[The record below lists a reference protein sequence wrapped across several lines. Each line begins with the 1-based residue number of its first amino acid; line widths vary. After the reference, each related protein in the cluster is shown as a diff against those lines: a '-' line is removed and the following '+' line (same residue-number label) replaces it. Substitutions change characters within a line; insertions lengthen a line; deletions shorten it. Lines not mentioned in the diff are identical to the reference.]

1 MVKVVVCGASGRM
14 GQTIG
19 RMVKESEDL
28 ELVGGIDLRPGTFF
42 GADIVASQDIESLLK
57 SKKPDVLIDF
67 TVAQAAVGN
76 VKAAAKNNVAL
87 VIGTTGFTPEQR
99 REMAAAIE
107 GHVPA
112 VISSNF
118 SVGVNIFWQLV
129 REAGKLL
136 SDYDI
141 EVIEA
146 HHRNKKDAPSGT
158 AKTILQILDEEVGA
172 RKKLYGREGMMERG
186 NEIGVHVIRG
196 GDIVGDHSVMFSK
209 NFETIEL
216 SHRAYDRSV
225 FASGAL
231 RAARWVAG
239 KEPGI
244 YGMNDV
250 LGLVPKDPRA

>member
-1 MVKVVVCGASGRM
+1 MIKVVVCGASGRM

-19 RMVKESEDL
+19 RMVNESKDL
-28 ELVGGIDLRPGTFF
+28 ELVGGINLKPGSFF
-42 GADIVASQDIESLLK
+42 GVEIVEAQNAEDLLK
-57 SKKPDVLIDF
+57 RTKADVLIDF
-67 TVAQAAVGN
+67 TIAKAAVET
-76 VKAAAKNNVAL
+76 VKMAARNNVSL
-87 VIGTTGFTPEQR
+87 VVGTTGFTTEQR
-99 REMAAAIE
+99 KEMESAIM

-118 SVGVNIFWQLV
+118 SVGVNIFWQLL
-129 REAGKLL
+129 RESARLL
-136 SDYDI
+136 KEYDI

-158 AKTILQILDEEVGA
+158 AKTILQILDEEAGA
-172 RKKLYGREGMMERG
+172 RQKMYGREGMTERK

-196 GDIVGDHSVMFSK
+196 GDIVGDHKVMFSK
-209 NFETIEL
+209 NFETIEI

-231 RAARWVAG
+231 LAARWVAG
-239 KEPGI
+239 KKSGI

-250 LGLVPKDPRA
+250 LGLKK

>member
-1 MVKVVVCGASGRM
+1 MIKVVVCGASGRM

-19 RMVKESEDL
+19 KMVKESSDL
-28 ELVGGIDLRPGTFF
+28 ELVGGIDLKPSSFF
-42 GADIVASQDIESLLK
+42 GVDIVESQKLEHFLK
-57 SKKPDVLIDF
+57 SRKPDVLIDF
-67 TVAQAAVGN
+67 TIAHAAVEN
-76 VKAAAKNNVAL
+76 VKTAAKNNVAI
-87 VIGTTGFTPEQR
+87 VVGTTGFTSEQR
-99 REMAAAIE
+99 ADMAKAIE

-129 REAGKLL
+129 RDAAKLL
-136 SDYDI
+136 KEYDI
-141 EVIEA
+141 EVIEG

-158 AKTILQILDEEVGA
+158 AKTILQILDEEVGT
-172 RKKLYGREGMMERG
+172 RKKLYGREGMVERG

-196 GDIVGDHSVMFSK
+196 GDIVGDHKVMFSK

-231 RAARWVAG
+231 RATHWVIG
-239 KEPGI
+239 KKPGL

-250 LGLVPKDPRA
+250 LGLKRQ

>member
-1 MVKVVVCGASGRM
+1 MKKVVVCGASGRM

-19 RMVKESEDL
+19 RMVNESADL
-28 ELVGGIDLRPGTFF
+28 ELVGGINLKPGSFF
-42 GADIVASQDIESLLK
+42 GAEIVESRDAESLLK
-57 SKKPDVLIDF
+57 RAKPDVMIDF
-67 TVAQAAVGN
+67 TIADAAVEN
-76 VKAAAKNNVAL
+76 VKTAARNNVAL
-87 VIGTTGFTPEQR
+87 VVGTTGFTPEQR
-99 REMAAAIE
+99 KEMEKAIH

-118 SVGVNIFWQLV
+118 SVGVNIFWQLI
-129 REAGKLL
+129 RDAGKLL
-136 SDYDI
+136 KEYDI

-158 AKTILQILDEEVGA
+158 AKTILQILDEEVGS
-172 RKKLYGREGMMERG
+172 RKKQYGREGMTERQ

-196 GDIVGDHSVMFSK
+196 GDIVGDHTVLFSK

-231 RAARWVAG
+231 HAARWVVG
-239 KEPGI
+239 KKPGI
-244 YGMNDV
+244 YGMSDV
-250 LGLVPKDPRA
+250 LNLGKK

>member
-1 MVKVVVCGASGRM
+1 MIKVVVCGASGRM

-19 RMVKESEDL
+19 RMVNESADL
-28 ELVGGIDLRPGTFF
+28 ELAGGIDLRPGSFF
-42 GADIVASQDIESLLK
+42 GAEIVGSGNAESLLK
-57 SKKPDVLIDF
+57 KTGAGVLIDF
-67 TVAQAAVGN
+67 TVANAAVEN
-76 VKAAAKNNVAL
+76 VKLAARNNVAL

-99 REMAAAIE
+99 SEMDMGIE
-107 GHVPA
+107 GKVPA

-129 REAGKLL
+129 RDAGKLL
-136 SDYDI
+136 RDYDI

-158 AKTILQILDEEVGA
+158 AKTILQILDDEAGT
-172 RKKLYGREGMMERG
+172 RKKQYGREGVTERQ
-186 NEIGVHVIRG
+186 NEIGVHVIRA
-196 GDIVGDHSVMFSK
+196 GDIVGDHTVLFSK

-231 RAARWVAG
+231 QAARWVVG
-239 KEPGI
+239 KKPGI
-244 YGMNDV
+244 YDMNDV
-250 LGLVPKDPRA
+250 LSLRKK

>member
-1 MVKVVVCGASGRM
+1 MVKVVICGASGRM
-14 GQTIG
+14 GQTLG
-19 RMVKESEDL
+19 RMVTESPDL
-28 ELVGGIDLRPGTFF
+28 ELAGGIDLHPGTFF
-42 GADIVASQDIESLLK
+42 GAEIVAVKDIESLLK

-67 TVAQAAVGN
+67 TVAHAAVEN
-76 VKAAAKNNVAL
+76 VKSAAKHNVAL
-87 VIGTTGFTPEQR
+87 IVGTTGFTPEQR
-99 REMAAAIE
+99 EVRAAAIN

-129 REAGKLL
+129 REAGRHLK
-136 SDYDI
+136 DYDI

-158 AKTILQILDEEVGA
+158 AKTILQILDEEAGA
-172 RKKLYGREGMMERG
+172 RKKLYGREGMMERQ

-196 GDIVGDHSVMFSK
+196 GDIVGDHTVMFSK

-239 KEPGI
+239 KKPGI

-250 LGLVPKDPRA
+250 LGLEKI